1 MSEAITQTSPRATH
15 EITSTPY
22 SHATFPLSVPPTN
35 QNIKSYDTHAIYAEH
50 LTSRRTRLTFHRQ
63 FREAHT
69 PSGQRTCQSRRCQYP
84 PSQRVRYAPYQ
95 QYKHSI
101 PSERSESHRRSYF
114 KALPEKDLSDHDM
127 LYGVSRE
134 VARCQ
139 LEVFVLLMLFDG
151 QLQWQSKWGSWFW
164 QSPNDKD
171 LVILRQWVEPRQE
184 QERPSESH

>member
-1 MSEAITQTSPRATH
+1 M
-15 EITSTPY
+15 
-22 SHATFPLSVPPTN
+22 
-35 QNIKSYDTHAIYAEH
+35 QNISQAVE
-50 LTSRRTRLTFHRQ
+50 LGSRFTVNFEKRTLRLD
-63 FREAHT
+63 RELVSLDDVNIL
-69 PSGQRTCQSRRCQYP
+69 PLNGSVMLREIE
-84 PSQRVRYAPYQ
+84 RYYQ

-114 KALPEKDLSDHDM
+114 KALSEKDLSDHDM

-171 LVILRQWVEPRQE
+171 LIILRQWVEPRQE
-184 QERPSESH
+184 QERPLESH

>member
-1 MSEAITQTSPRATH
+1 MTHTQFMLNISQAVELGSRFTVNFEKRTLRLDGKLVCLDDVNVLPLAGPVMLR
-15 EITSTPY
+15 EIEGY
-22 SHATFPLSVPPTN
+22 
-35 QNIKSYDTHAIYAEH
+35 
-50 LTSRRTRLTFHRQ
+50 
-63 FREAHT
+63 
-69 PSGQRTCQSRRCQYP
+69 
-84 PSQRVRYAPYQ
+84 YQ

-127 LYGVSRE
+127 LYGVERE

-151 QLQWQSKWGSWFW
+151 QLRWHNEWGSWFW

-171 LVILRQWVEPRQE
+171 LIILRQWVEPKSKE
-184 QERPSESH
+184 E